1 MCPASCEVGLEDGKL
16 LVYSPGE
23 ILVAGVSL
31 SYASTTQISVK
42 NVFSGLLFFWL
53 GEWERKHRE
62 VLALTLCS

>member
-31 SYASTTQISVK
+31 SYACTTQISVK
-42 NVFSGLLFFWL
+42 NVFSGLLFSGWGSGNESTEKSL
-53 GEWERKHRE
+53 H
-62 VLALTLCS
+62 